1 MNSSNHSVLI
11 LFELCLFFNKKLKG
25 TIVFCRL
32 ELAYKDAVKKVSLYD
47 SAIVLLMGLYYFYKN
62 SPKQRSNLN
71 LTFEA
76 LGDKKVLPTRVG
88 GTRWV
93 GHVVLAVETFFKAYN
108 AIVTHLGDVVQQKKS
123 QV

>member
-1 MNSSNHSVLI
+1 MYFVD
-11 LFELCLFFNKKLKG
+11 
-25 TIVFCRL
+25 

-71 LTFEA
+71 LSFEA
-76 LGDKKVLPTRVG
+76 LGDKKVLPTWVG
-88 GTRWV
+88 GTIWV

-123 QV
+123 QVLIHLDLLFSTLTLKMLHKLQANELK